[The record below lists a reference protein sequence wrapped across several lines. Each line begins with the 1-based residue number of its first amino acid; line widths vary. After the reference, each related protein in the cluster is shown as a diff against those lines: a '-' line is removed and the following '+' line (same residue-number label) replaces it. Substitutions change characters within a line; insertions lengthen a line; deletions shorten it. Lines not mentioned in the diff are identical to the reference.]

1 MKFSS
6 LVSAFAAVSSVFAAP
21 LEKRDDNELSASNKT
36 ILLTN
41 DDGWAATNIR
51 AAYRDLKN
59 AGYNVVMVAPV
70 SQRSGFG
77 GQFNIPPTANL
88 TTDGGFAYPPQGA
101 PSWGHEEDDLN
112 IWYFNGTP
120 ASCVAFAVNYVFP
133 TYFDNATIDL
143 VVAGPN
149 EGTNLS
155 PGMYTLSGTIGATY
169 SAVGR
174 GIPGIAFSG
183 SNGNNSFF
191 KDDVAREN
199 DVNFTPNIYARKV
212 VEMVQILFNS
222 SANHPNLLPL
232 TTGINVNFPPTGD
245 EDKSCLDPQFVF
257 SRLSGRTVTSLAPLS
272 VSLVTATCHPNLGCW
287 LRKSAKP
294 PSLFSPLT
302 MMLLTSKHK
311 PWRTT
316 WLRFLRKLKP
326 HTLFLQFS
334 SSYTFIVFRQN
345 KSSLLLSLQNLL
357 NQPNCKRRNQ
367 NSFCR
372 SHFVLSCG
380 SPLSAMF

>member
-120 ASCVAFAVNYVFP
+120 ASCVAFAVNYVSP

-257 SRLSGRTVTSLAPLS
+257 SRLSGPDSISPDMAFNETSGLFEWKNGHFTGTTQCIFGNCDLPSESWVLAEEKCKTSVSVFSIDYDASYKQAQTVENYLAPLFEK
-272 VSLVTATCHPNLGCW
+272 A
-287 LRKSAKP
+287 
-294 PSLFSPLT
+294 
-302 MMLLTSKHK
+302 
-311 PWRTT
+311 
-316 WLRFLRKLKP
+316 
-326 HTLFLQFS
+326 
-334 SSYTFIVFRQN
+334 
-345 KSSLLLSLQNLL
+345 
-357 NQPNCKRRNQ
+357 
-367 NSFCR
+367 
-372 SHFVLSCG
+372 
-380 SPLSAMF
+380 